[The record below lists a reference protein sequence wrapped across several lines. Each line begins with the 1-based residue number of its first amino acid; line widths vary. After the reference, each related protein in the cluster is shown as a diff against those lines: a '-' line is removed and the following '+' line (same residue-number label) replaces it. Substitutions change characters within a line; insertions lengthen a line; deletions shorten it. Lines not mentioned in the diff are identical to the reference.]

1 MVDQEF
7 VNMPACFA
15 MDRSTLRCA
24 TPDSGSEGEVDSEDL
39 PLNIS
44 RDQCLLVCGEFVHTL
59 LQSTL
64 DRQ

>member
-1 MVDQEF
+1 MTYVGT
-7 VNMPACFA
+7 VA
-15 MDRSTLRCA
+15 SYG
-24 TPDSGSEGEVDSEDL
+24 SGCKANDKDEGISNSEDL

-44 RDQCLLVCGEFVHTL
+44 RDQCLLVCGEFLHTL